1 MKCTCIW
8 ATILISLIPIASAQ
22 TKDHRLPPGT
32 ETKGRTDTLIPRTPS
47 ASQQYRVP
55 VMNDVMSSSGAVV
68 IPRGAHAGLVG
79 VACEN
84 GKDTNLDLR
93 YVTVRGRKYLLTT
106 KGSSKN
112 SGPVGLGGEKRT
124 GMLVRGG
131 AAA

>member
-1 MKCTCIW
+1 MKCTCIL
-8 ATILISLIPIASAQ
+8 ATILISFIPIASAQ
-22 TKDHRLPPGT
+22 TKDRTLPPGT
-32 ETKGRTDTLIPRTPS
+32 EIKGRTDTLIPRTPS
-47 ASQQYRVP
+47 ASQQHRAP
-55 VMNDVMSSSGAVV
+55 LNHDVMSSDGVA
-68 IPRGAHAGLVG
+68 IPRGAHAGLVA

-112 SGPVGLGGEKRT
+112 SGPGGLGGEKRT